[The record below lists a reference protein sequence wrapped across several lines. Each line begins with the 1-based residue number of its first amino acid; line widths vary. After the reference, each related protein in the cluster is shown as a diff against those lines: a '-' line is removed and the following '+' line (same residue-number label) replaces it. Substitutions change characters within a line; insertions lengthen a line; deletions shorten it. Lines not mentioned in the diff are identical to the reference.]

1 MKQKKKQQVII
12 NHIKGEECRIAILEE
27 GVLEEFY
34 FEYASESL
42 HVGNIYLGSVMNV
55 EPAIQA
61 AFIDFGIGRN
71 GFLHISDLHPMY
83 FPGRFH
89 GDTESVGRKTPHRDR
104 PPIQDCLKKGQQVV
118 VQVIKEGIGTKGP
131 TLTSYPSI
139 PGRYL
144 VMMPNMEHHGVTRKL
159 EDFDERRE
167 AKKILNSLD
176 LPKEFGFILRTAG
189 LDRPKAEIKRDQSY
203 LARLWK
209 EIERKRGKANGPTE
223 LYAESDLLLRTI
235 RDVISPDVERIWV
248 DHPDSL
254 RRIEEYLKIVAPRQ
268 RTTKLLLHHRSA
280 PIFHDFGVESQLT
293 MMYAREVPLAGGG
306 SIVIDSAEAMV
317 AIDVNSGKSRKYRDA
332 ETMAHQVNLEAVDE
346 IARQLR
352 LRDLGGLI
360 VLDLID
366 MHDANHQ
373 REVETRL
380 RENLKRDRAKT
391 ETQRISKF
399 GLLQMTRQRMRP
411 AIRAA
416 HFVECPQCEGRGH
429 IRSTDASI
437 GDALRQLAYLLRHDR
452 IKKVEMVVSTGGASL
467 LLSRKRRQLAA
478 IEDHTGKVVDIRI
491 SKALAPDRIDYYAY
505 DGNNADIDLAN
516 LNFQQRNPA
525 TAEPDPIKDSTTE
538 PPVSEAG
545 PSPTEAR
552 SPKRRR
558 RKPAAR
564 KERAEKPGNSPDEQN
579 PSKES
584 EATQTEAPSRSGKS
598 GRRSRR
604 RKPSQPTSDSAR
616 RQTAPKDQGPSPD
629 LSERTRASKTGA
641 DSKTKVKSST
651 SSRRRRPKS
660 ERGSQAE
667 IKPREKPTDGAEAV
681 ESTKEPAGRKQ
692 PPKSRT
698 RKTQSKRTN
707 PAASGESDAPSAAKS
722 STHVSAEQK
731 TGDQSVASTTRKKTR
746 RKRSR
751 KKSTGLG
758 AATNGQVEDRG
769 TPSKPRTN
777 GKPESKAAVKSD
789 AAESVEPKVTQPKR
803 RRLYGSRRR
812 LRPDELVKIAEH
824 DG

>member
-1 MKQKKKQQVII
+1 M
-12 NHIKGEECRIAILEE
+12 KGEECRIAILEE

-34 FEYASESL
+34 FEYASENL
-42 HVGNIYLGSVMNV
+42 HVGNIYLGSVINV

-83 FPGRFH
+83 FPGKFH

-104 PPIQDCLKKGQQVV
+104 PPIQDCLKKGQRIV

-189 LDRPKAEIKRDQSY
+189 LHRPKAEIKRDQAY

-209 EIERKRGKANGPTE
+209 EIEKKRKKANGPTE
-223 LYAESDLLLRTI
+223 LYAESDLLMRTI

-254 RRIEEYLKIVAPRQ
+254 RRIEEYLRIIAPRQ
-268 RTTKLLLHHRSA
+268 RTTKILIHHRST
-280 PIFHDFGVESQLT
+280 PIFHDFGVESQLK
-293 MMYAREVPLAGGG
+293 MMYAREVPLLGGG

-332 ETMAHQVNLEAVDE
+332 ETMAYQVNLEAVDE

-416 HFVECPQCEGRGH
+416 HFVECSQCEGRGH

-452 IKKVEMVVSTGGASL
+452 IKKVEMVVSIGGASL
-467 LLSRKRRQLAA
+467 LLSRKRRQLAD
-478 IEDHTGKVVDIRI
+478 IEDHTGKIVDIRI
-491 SKALAPDRIDYYAY
+491 SKALAPDRIDFYAY
-505 DGNNADIDLAN
+505 DGNNVDIDLAN
-516 LNFQQRNPA
+516 LDFKQRNPA
-525 TAEPDPIKDSTTE
+525 TAEPDPIEDATT
-538 PPVSEAG
+538 PVPAVSEPE
-545 PSPTEAR
+545 PSPAEIR
-552 SPKRRR
+552 PPKRRQ

-564 KERAEKPGNSPDEQN
+564 KEHAEKPGQSPHDKET
-579 PSKES
+579 SKER
-584 EATQTEAPSRSGKS
+584 EAGQTEGPSRSGKS
-598 GRRSRR
+598 ARRPRR
-604 RKPSQPTSDSAR
+604 RKSSQPTSDSGR
-616 RQTAPKDQGPSPD
+616 GSTIRKDQGASTD
-629 LSERTRASKTGA
+629 SSESSRASKSAA
-641 DSKTKVKSST
+641 DSNTKGKSST
-651 SSRRRRPKS
+651 SSGLRRPNS
-660 ERGSQAE
+660 ERGSQTKTE
-667 IKPREKPTDGAEAV
+667 SGEKPADGGEAV
-681 ESTKEPAGRKQ
+681 ESTRESAGRKQ
-692 PPKSRT
+692 PPKKRT
-698 RKTQSKRTN
+698 RKTRSKRTK
-707 PAASGESDAPSAAKS
+707 PSASSESGSQSTAKPS
-722 STHVSAEQK
+722 SQVSTEQK
-731 TGDQSVASTTRKKTR
+731 TDDPSSASTTRKKSR

-751 KKSTGLG
+751 RKSTGSG
-758 AATNGQVEDRG
+758 AATNGQIEDAA
-769 TPSKPRTN
+769 TPSNPTTN
-777 GKPESKAAVKSD
+777 GKPKSKAIVNSE
-789 AAESVEPKVTQPKR
+789 AAESAEPKVTQPKR

-812 LRPDELVKIAEH
+812 LRPDELAKIAEH
-824 DG
+824 DE